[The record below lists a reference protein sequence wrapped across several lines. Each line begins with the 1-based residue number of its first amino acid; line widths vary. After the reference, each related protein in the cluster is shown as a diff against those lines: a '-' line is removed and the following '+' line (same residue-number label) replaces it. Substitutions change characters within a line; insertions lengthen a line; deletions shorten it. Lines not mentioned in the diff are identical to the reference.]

1 MLGQVKNPFH
11 PLSYSFDVISYKQH
25 AFTDN
30 LDDYLGRAITR
41 RHLPTK
47 SDQSDKQRAAC
58 SLIYLYRTSSLFKRH
73 FKNLNLNKK
82 HRVADFSKEIFKFL

>member
-58 SLIYLYRTSSLFKRH
+58 SLIYLYKT
-73 FKNLNLNKK
+73 
-82 HRVADFSKEIFKFL
+82 FSKEIFKIYKKIKKI